1 MQPKALTLCC
11 CGIEIRIIDNAELGL
26 CQHLRETLPPEFT
39 EPCAPSAVAVTYAV
53 TTDVTTNIA
62 PEQSEASEFLITCDD
77 LPVFATAVDE
87 EVYGWLRQDID
98 LTVARRSSQR
108 LFVHAGVVGWRGV
121 GIVIPGRGAIGKT
134 TLVAELVRRGAVY
147 YSDTFALLDEQGRVH
162 PYRNP
167 IEFDPDELDPG
178 ELNPGGD
185 GQPHNLRLIR
195 EDGATEPLPLS
206 LIVSGAYTPDVVWQP
221 SVLRGP
227 RAALS
232 LVDNTVPAREE
243 ATRIQQIM
251 AAVTRDAIVLHGPRA
266 EAEETAALLL
276 DIIDD
281 ALVSHALDAA
291 GDNLHCLADDL
302 AHVAERRL
310 HAPDSRVVSPPR
322 RLEASPYVRITDF
335 LAPDDHDRLL
345 ASALA
350 WEQDFTES
358 GIFDDKGERQV
369 DHMTRKSRT
378 LTSGQFEE
386 LWGMF
391 DKRLRAMLPVVRQ
404 QLGIPWFPLVKVERQ
419 LTAHARG
426 GFFVPHVDTG
436 DAHVHGRR
444 ISCVYYFH
452 QLPKRFRGGELKLYD
467 TWVTPTGSTGAGTYT
482 TLAPI
487 DNSIVFFSSDAF
499 HEVCPVETETDAFA
513 DSRFTVT
520 VWFWEPT
527 EPMALISQ
535 PTSDEVE
542 DPPPGGH
549 R

>member
-1 MQPKALTLCC
+1 MQPETLILTC
-11 CGIEIRIIDNAELGL
+11 CGIEIRIIDNTELGL
-26 CQHLRETLPPEFT
+26 CPHLRETLPPEFAV
-39 EPCAPSAVAVTYAV
+39 PDAPSEVVITYDV
-53 TTDVTTNIA
+53 TTDVPANMLPA
-62 PEQSEASEFLITCDD
+62 DNEASEFLVTCDD
-77 LPVFATAVDE
+77 LAVFATAIDE
-87 EVYGWLRQDID
+87 EVYWWLRRDID

-121 GIVIPGRGAIGKT
+121 GIVIPGRGTIGKT

-147 YSDTFALLDEQGRVH
+147 YSDTFAVLDEQGWVH
-162 PYRNP
+162 PYRSP
-167 IEFDPDELDPG
+167 IELDP
-178 ELNPGGD
+178 D
-185 GQPHNLRLIR
+185 GNEQPHNLRLIR
-195 EDGATEPLPLS
+195 EDSATEPLPVG
-206 LIVSGAYTPDVVWQP
+206 LIVSGAYAPGIEWRP
-221 SVLRGP
+221 RVLRGP
-227 RAALS
+227 RAALP
-232 LVDNTVPAREE
+232 LIDNTVPAREE
-243 ATRIQQIM
+243 APRIQQIM
-251 AAVTRDAIVLHGPRA
+251 AGVARDAVVLLGSRA
-266 EAEETAALLL
+266 EAEEVAVLLL

-281 ALVSHALDAA
+281 ALVSHALAAA
-291 GDNLHCLADDL
+291 GDSLACLADDL
-302 AHVAERRL
+302 AHVAEIRL
-310 HAPDSRVVSPPR
+310 HSPECRVMSPPR
-322 RLEASPYVRITDF
+322 RLEATHYVRITDF

-358 GIFDDKGERQV
+358 GIFDAKGESQV

-378 LTSGQFEE
+378 LTSGRLEE

-436 DAHVHGRR
+436 DARIRGRR

-452 QLPKRFRGGELKLYD
+452 LLPKRFSGGELKLYD

-482 TLAPI
+482 TLEPI

-499 HEVCPVETETDAFA
+499 HEVCPVETETEAFA

-520 VWFWEPT
+520 IWFWEPM
-527 EPMALISQ
+527 EPTALISQ
-535 PTSDEVE
+535 QASDEV
-542 DPPPGGH
+542 
-549 R
+549 

>member
-1 MQPKALTLCC
+1 MQPETLTLCC
-11 CGIEIRIIDNAELGL
+11 WGIEIHIIDNADLGL
-26 CQHLRETLPPEFT
+26 CPRLRETLPPEFT
-39 EPCAPSAVAVTYAV
+39 VPSTPSAVAVTY
-53 TTDVTTNIA
+53 DVTPGLTAGIA
-62 PEQSEASEFLITCDD
+62 PGHSEADEFLVTCDG
-77 LPVFATAVDE
+77 LAVFATDVDE
-87 EVYGWLRQDID
+87 EVYRWLRRDID

-147 YSDTFALLDEQGRVH
+147 YSDTFAVLDEQGRVH

-167 IEFDPDELDPG
+167 IELNPDER
-178 ELNPGGD
+178 NPRGD
-185 GQPHNLRLIR
+185 EQPHNLRLIR
-195 EDGATEPLPLS
+195 EDDATEPLPVG

-221 SVLRGP
+221 RVLRGP
-227 RAALS
+227 RAALP
-232 LVDNTVPAREE
+232 LIDNTVPAREE
-243 ATRIQQIM
+243 ATRIQQMM
-251 AAVTRDAIVLHGPRA
+251 AGVAGEAVVLYGPRA

-276 DIIDD
+276 DIIDA

-302 AHVAERRL
+302 VRVAERWL

-322 RLEASPYVRITDF
+322 RLEATHYVRITDF
-335 LAPDDHDRLL
+335 LAPDDHARLL

-369 DHMTRKSRT
+369 DQMTRKSRT

-452 QLPKRFRGGELKLYD
+452 QQPKRFRGGELRLYD
-467 TWVTPTGSTGAGTYT
+467 TWVTPTGTTGAGTYT

-487 DNSIVFFSSDAF
+487 DNSIVFFPSDAF
-499 HEVCPVETETDAFA
+499 HEVCPVETATDAFA

-520 VWFWEPT
+520 IWFWEPT
-527 EPMALISQ
+527 EPTALMSQ
-535 PTSDEVE
+535 EASDI
-542 DPPPGGH
+542 
-549 R
+549 